1 MHHHRLAGQPDCG
14 QSRPVVHP
22 TRHIA
27 PIGHPT
33 CSLHVKNHTVELP
46 RPRHAGSSLRLMAL
60 CKIGGHG
67 LHGNYVH
74 TAKAPNRR
82 TLNGIG
88 VPAEPC
94 RTNAVGYMP
103 MRYNRKAK
111 AAQLSA
117 FFAFF
122 FSIIQSCK
130 ILLPNATAL
139 GQEALSLVILRILR
153 PI

>member
-1 MHHHRLAGQPDCG
+1 
-14 QSRPVVHP
+14 
-22 TRHIA
+22 
-27 PIGHPT
+27 
-33 CSLHVKNHTVELP
+33 
-46 RPRHAGSSLRLMAL
+46 MAL

-111 AAQLSA
+111 AAQLA
-117 FFAFF
+117 AFF
-122 FSIIQSCK
+122 FSSIQSCK

-139 GQEALSLVILRILR
+139 GQEALSLVILTIL
-153 PI
+153 